1 MTFKKFYIIIF
12 LVFSILPT
20 QKIFAQTPNTGFVSE
35 NIWYSKDPLMEG
47 DKVQIYTFVFNPD
60 SRELSGTVIF
70 FDKTVLLGKKEFVIP
85 PKGAKD
91 VFINWTTTAGDH
103 IIFAKIENAKFL
115 LSNGKYEEVYIA
127 LNETEKNSQT
137 ISKKITSADTNTDIN
152 PISNISNTVSDS
164 ISNIKNIIEEKTPNF
179 ITQPILATTN
189 KLEELRKNI
198 NTTGQLKKEEI
209 KKEIENLNSTK
220 INKEGNSKT
229 TRNPLLKPFKYVE
242 LFFVSTLS
250 LILNNKILFYGI
262 LLILIFFILR
272 YIWKKIF

>member
-1 MTFKKFYIIIF
+1 MTFKKFYIIVF
-12 LVFSILPT
+12 LIFSILPT
-20 QKIFAQTPNTGFVSE
+20 QKIFAQTPNTGFVSG
-35 NIWYSKDPLMEG
+35 NIWYSKDQLEEG
-47 DKVQIYTFVFNPD
+47 DKVKIYTFIFNPD
-60 SRELSGTVIF
+60 VRELSGVVIF
-70 FDKTVLLGKKEFVIP
+70 FDNTILLGKKEFTIL
-85 PKGAKD
+85 PKGAQD
-91 VFINWTTTAGDH
+91 VSIDWTVNAGNH

-115 LSNGKYEEVYIA
+115 LSNGKYEEVYLA
-127 LNETEKNSQT
+127 ENETEKNSQT
-137 ISKKITSADTNTDIN
+137 ISKKITSVDTNTDKN
-152 PISNISNTVSDS
+152 TISNISDTVSDS
-164 ISNIKNIIEEKTPNF
+164 ISNIKNTIEEKTPNF

-198 NTTGQLKKEEI
+198 NTTGQLKKEEV

-229 TRNPLLKPFKYVE
+229 TTNPLLKPFKYVE

-262 LLILIFFILR
+262 LFILIFFILR